1 MRGSDGAR
9 QDEPRLRWLDT
20 VWARA
25 GLGAFTVLACTAVV
39 QLVVLRARFAQ
50 ELARIAD
57 AQGIALGLT
66 TLSDELRLF
75 TLAALFAPSIVGA
88 ALAVLVML
96 VMIRRRSRLLILGME
111 RVAAGDFEADLPP
124 PPEADLKPVRDAFDR
139 MRLALRDATRRLA
152 HQDAQRRRL
161 FADLAHELA
170 TPISTQLGLVE
181 VLRGPRGAQA
191 EERARLLA
199 ALETETE
206 RLERLVSDLRELATL
221 DDPDVAVSRRPAAL
235 DAVVARAIEPLREKA
250 GRDAP
255 SIALERTAVRAQIDE
270 GRLAQVV
277 VNLLTNA
284 LRHAPPRSTIHVE
297 VGPSDE
303 ALARIVV
310 EDEGPGVPDEVLP
323 QLGERLLRLDASRD
337 RRTGGH
343 GLGLSIVQA
352 IVHRHEGR
360 LSFSRGA
367 RRGGLRVEVL
377 LPRVE

>member
-1 MRGSDGAR
+1 VSERPTAAR
-9 QDEPRLRWLDT
+9 ASGLRWLDT

-25 GLGAFTVLACTAVV
+25 GLGAFAVLASSGVV
-39 QLVVLRARFAQ
+39 QLIVLRARIAA
-50 ELARIAD
+50 ELARIAET
-57 AQGIALGLT
+57 QGIALGLT
-66 TLSDELRLF
+66 TLSDELRVF

-96 VMIRRRSRLLILGME
+96 VMIRRRSRMLILGME

-124 PPEADLKPVRDAFDR
+124 PPEADLRPLRDAFDR

-181 VLRGPRGAQA
+181 VLRGPRGAQP
-191 EERARLLA
+191 EERARLLT

-221 DDPDVAVSRRPAAL
+221 DDPDVAVDRRGAEL
-235 DAVVARAIEPLREKA
+235 DAVVARAIEPLRAQADE
-250 GRDAP
+250 DAP
-255 SIALERTAVRAQIDE
+255 RIVLARAAVRARIDE
-270 GRLAQVV
+270 GRIAQVV

-284 LRHAPPRSTIHVE
+284 LRHAPPASTIHVE
-297 VGPSDE
+297 VGPTSDGG
-303 ALARIVV
+303 ARLVV
-310 EDEGPGVPDEVLP
+310 EDEGPGVPEEVLP

-352 IVHRHEGR
+352 IVHRHGGS
-360 LSFSRGA
+360 LAFSRGP

-377 LPRVE
+377 LPRSE